1 MSPRHTIVIPAYN
14 EEQRLDSTLSA
25 LAIYLEQTP
34 LADVILV
41 DDGSTD
47 NTRNLLANWTSNRAR
62 CCLITIHHSGKAV
75 AVLTGLNRAK
85 GDYII
90 FMDADLAVPLG
101 EVPRL
106 LKALSE
112 GAEVVLGTREGTDS
126 IRNNESRFRHVRGRL
141 FNLFVSLVAIR
152 GISDTQC
159 GFKGFT
165 KKASTQISKYMHVHS
180 GHNPAPS
187 GPSVTAFDVEI
198 LFIAKKLN
206 FAIRELSVE
215 WNNVEGSKV
224 DSIRDPIRM
233 AKSVLAIRINSWL
246 GRYEPKI

>member
-1 MSPRHTIVIPAYN
+1 MIPAYN
-14 EEQRLDSTLSA
+14 EEQRLDSTLCA
-25 LAIYLEQTP
+25 LGIYLDLNP

-47 NTRNLLANWTSNRAR
+47 NTRNLLNNWTSDRAR
-62 CCLITIHHSGKAV
+62 CCVITINHSGKAV
-75 AVLTGLNRAK
+75 AVLTGLNRAQ

-90 FMDADLAVPLG
+90 FMDADLAVPLN

-106 LKALSE
+106 LKTLSK
-112 GAEVVLGTREGTDS
+112 GAEVVLGTREGNES
-126 IRNNESRFRHVRGRL
+126 IRNNESRFRHIRGRL
-141 FNLFVSLVAIR
+141 FNLFVSIVAVR

-165 KKASTQISKYMHVHS
+165 KKAASQISKYMHVHS
-180 GHNPAPS
+180 VQNSAPS

-198 LFIAKKLN
+198 LFIAKKLDLP
-206 FAIRELSVE
+206 IRELSVE
-215 WNNVEGSKV
+215 WDNVEGSKV

-233 AKSVLAIRINSWL
+233 AKSVLAIRISSWL
-246 GRYEPKI
+246 GRYEPRI